1 MSPIVLRLRVRPA
14 SHGATSAL
22 EIHLSDAKALI
33 SWENSGFVSVIARRL
48 SRLLTIYVV
57 P

>member
-1 MSPIVLRLRVRPA
+1 MGLIVLRLRVRPA